1 MNIRTKIKIIFFFNI
16 FFILFVLILF
26 IKQNYIYSLKEV
38 MKSLLFIFQVGIA
51 ISIISGHSLK
61 IIRASQSKDFED
73 NTQLKSFYNLVF
85 GFIFITAVLFGISFM
100 YAQVAK

>member
-1 MNIRTKIKIIFFFNI
+1 
-16 FFILFVLILF
+16 
-26 IKQNYIYSLKEV
+26 
-38 MKSLLFIFQVGIA
+38 MKSSLFIFQLGLA
-51 ISIISGHSLK
+51 ISIVTGHILK